1 METQRT
7 ELLHLLPEHGWRVA
21 MMEDNPEWWT
31 DEMWQLESV
40 WSPVGS
46 RAYITFL
53 VDPMFVGNRKKGEQV
68 WGVMASPYKP
78 VNNSRG
84 TCEYVMSLGSGWKN
98 DLPGLLG
105 FMATVRGVN
114 SK

>member
-1 METQRT
+1 METQRA
-7 ELLHLLPEHGWRVA
+7 ELLKLLPEHGWRVA
-21 MMEDNPEWWT
+21 LIEDNLEWWA
-31 DEMWQLESV
+31 DEMWHLESV

-53 VDPMFVGNRKKGEQV
+53 VDPMFEGHRRKGEGV

-78 VNNSRG
+78 VNSSRG
-84 TCEYVMSLGSGWKN
+84 SCESVMSLGSGWKN

-105 FMATVRGVN
+105 FMQTLRGVN
-114 SK
+114 TK